1 MKIERLQ
8 VDGFGHFHGR
18 DLGPFD
24 SPLTVLIGPNEA
36 GKSTMLD
43 FIRTMLFG
51 FSAPGKLAFHR
62 PIDGGQHG
70 GKIVLRGEDGRR
82 YVVERRPGV
91 HGGTVRV
98 TTDDGRVFETDAELR
113 RLLGHATETMF
124 GNVFAFG
131 LGELQTGKSLDGP
144 EVTGQIYNAG
154 LGAANLPGALKGLAE
169 GAEKLFKPSGSVQ
182 KVGEILTKLH
192 AVEKSLDDVR
202 GDSAEY
208 GRLSARLSVIADEL
222 VAATAEA
229 ARFSRRAAELERLR
243 TGWGEW
249 LPLVELRARRAAL
262 SVIENFPQ
270 FAIARLESSEK
281 SVREAAEG
289 VRDALAETEAA
300 AMLVAQPVQDEALL
314 PDVDAIEQIRRQ
326 RGSFDD
332 SLRDL
337 PKRQQEAA
345 EERRDLHAAL
355 ADLGATWDQ
364 TQVTSFD
371 LSVAVGGELEQWRK
385 RLDEAGQ
392 QARESQ
398 IKARIDV
405 RADSDALEKLADA
418 QRVLVLLPA
427 PERSAEEIAA
437 RRAAIREARTA
448 LDEVLRAQSNREE
461 AERRVEDAVPSAVPA
476 SPLSNQRALAVGVA
490 LLAVVG
496 VGAGLVLGGRA
507 TLLGLLIGVP
517 LLGIAALVVRSA
529 TRPQVDRPV
538 PPVVNDGRMAR
549 ATAAEAAARAQL
561 GEVAGPLGTLPRHPR
576 DLDALDLD
584 LDGAKTR
591 LDARTT
597 AEVRATTAQRDAD
610 SAGRRAT
617 DSQQFADERAEG
629 LSDLEV
635 TWRAWLATLGLPDSL
650 DPATAERML
659 DRIGHA
665 QGVVRDVAKADHRVD
680 AIETDIRTYREWV
693 TVLATRHGLVIEE
706 APASPGTIADE
717 LCRRFDAAVLA
728 AASHKAA
735 RLSLAD
741 CERRLK
747 VNEDRLTDSGRELE
761 KLLEAGG
768 GADAE
773 EFRRLDALH
782 TEATGLD
789 QNIREAEQKLV
800 ILSGPGEMFTA
811 FIETLA
817 ATTIGDIE
825 VDSSDVLE
833 AHEEAAT
840 RRDSLLDERGSAS
853 EKLTSLSSDET
864 ASELLAR
871 RETLTEQL
879 RSHAREW
886 SMLTLARH
894 LLERA
899 RSKYEAERQP
909 DVLKHA
915 QSFFR
920 AVTDGRYTTLI
931 SPLGT
936 HNVTI
941 IGKEGNHKTPEQLS
955 RATQEQLY
963 LALRFGL
970 IRQFGENAE
979 PLPVIVDDILVN
991 FDPERAAR
999 AAEGFAELS
1008 KTNQVLLFT
1017 CHPETAAL
1025 FQAADPRTQVIPLR

>member
-1 MKIERLQ
+1 M
-8 VDGFGHFHGR
+8 
-18 DLGPFD
+18 
-24 SPLTVLIGPNEA
+24 SPKYSYAAVLE
-36 GKSTMLD
+36 S
-43 FIRTMLFG
+43 
-51 FSAPGKLAFHR
+51 
-62 PIDGGQHG
+62 
-70 GKIVLRGEDGRR
+70 
-82 YVVERRPGV
+82 
-91 HGGTVRV
+91 
-98 TTDDGRVFETDAELR
+98 
-113 RLLGHATETMF
+113 
-124 GNVFAFG
+124 
-131 LGELQTGKSLDGP
+131 
-144 EVTGQIYNAG
+144 
-154 LGAANLPGALKGLAE
+154 
-169 GAEKLFKPSGSVQ
+169 AEK
-182 KVGEILTKLH
+182 
-192 AVEKSLDDVR
+192 
-202 GDSAEY
+202 AE
-208 GRLSARLSVIADEL
+208 
-222 VAATAEA
+222 
-229 ARFSRRAAELERLR
+229 
-243 TGWGEW
+243 W
-249 LPLVELRARRAAL
+249 
-262 SVIENFPQ
+262 
-270 FAIARLESSEK
+270 
-281 SVREAAEG
+281 
-289 VRDALAETEAA
+289 
-300 AMLVAQPVQDEALL
+300 
-314 PDVDAIEQIRRQ
+314 
-326 RGSFDD
+326 
-332 SLRDL
+332 
-337 PKRQQEAA
+337 
-345 EERRDLHAAL
+345 
-355 ADLGATWDQ
+355 
-364 TQVTSFD
+364 
-371 LSVAVGGELEQWRK
+371 
-385 RLDEAGQ
+385 
-392 QARESQ
+392 
-398 IKARIDV
+398 
-405 RADSDALEKLADA
+405 
-418 QRVLVLLPA
+418 
-427 PERSAEEIAA
+427 
-437 RRAAIREARTA
+437 
-448 LDEVLRAQSNREE
+448 
-461 AERRVEDAVPSAVPA
+461 RVEDAVPSAVPA

-490 LLAVVG
+490 LLAVVA

-517 LLGIAALVVRSA
+517 LLGIAALAVRSA

-597 AEVRATTAQRDAD
+597 AEDRATTAQRDAD

-650 DPATAERML
+650 DPATADRML

-706 APASPGTIADE
+706 APASPGAIADE

-833 AHEEAAT
+833 AHQEAAT

-853 EKLTSLSSDET
+853 AKLTSLSSDET

-920 AVTDGRYTTLI
+920 GVTDGRYTTLI

-1008 KTNQVLLFT
+1008 KTNQVLVFT